1 LIKGLICLIKERFNP
16 GSYLPMILFF
26 NLGLG
31 FYLLDKSGNSFSLE
45 KFLISFIIQLSFFFR
60 LRLFDEIKDY
70 AFDTKFNPTR
80 PLARG
85 ALTIDQTKMALLV
98 LIAFELLVSG
108 TLGRSYFFVH
118 LVAVF
123 YSLLMFEE
131 FFIGSLLRPH
141 LTTYGIVHTFVSCFS
156 GFSGAYMFS
165 RIDLN
170 QVSLDVVLFFLT
182 PWFYFN
188 LFEFARKIFSQ
199 VEERPMVAS
208 YSGIFGI
215 RWAWALAMSQVLLGL
230 IFLNYLQIRNI
241 NYFLILSLIYFL
253 VSLMY
258 VFSGSI
264 FSAKLF
270 RNSTG
275 LFLVGHFMLL
285 TASYWS

>member
-1 LIKGLICLIKERFNP
+1 
-16 GSYLPMILFF
+16 MILFF

-31 FYLLDKSGNSFSLE
+31 FYLLEKSGKPFALDY
-45 KFLISFIIQLSFFFR
+45 FLISFVVQLLFFFR

-70 AFDTKFNPTR
+70 SHDIKFNPTR

-85 ALTIDQTKMALLV
+85 ALTIDQTKLALV
-98 LIAFELLVSG
+98 VFIAIELLISG
-108 TLGRSYFFVH
+108 AIGRSYFFIH
-118 LVAVF
+118 LLAVF

-131 FFIGSLLRPH
+131 FFIGTWLRPH
-141 LTTYGIVHTFVSCFS
+141 LTTYGLVHTLVSCFS

-170 QVSLDVVLFFLT
+170 QVNLEVVLFFLT

-188 LFEFARKIFSQ
+188 LFEFARKTFSQ
-199 VEERPMVAS
+199 EEERPMVAS

-230 IFLNYLQIRNI
+230 IFLKYLQIKNI

-253 VSLMY
+253 MSLIY
-258 VFSGSI
+258 FFSGSI